1 MDSIQTMEQ
10 RKCLQVKIS
19 LKCVSRETLVYGS
32 TIGWCLP
39 NPLKYK
45 KKNHCNSRK
54 VCVQCNQFVPIEI
67 LHFWLVQF
75 MCESVP

>member
-45 KKNHCNSRK
+45 KKIIVIHVK
-54 VCVQCNQFVPIEI
+54 PVC
-67 LHFWLVQF
+67 
-75 MCESVP
+75 SVISLFL